1 MEKTFKILTTTI
13 LILIFTACATT
24 KHKFVKSDSLVK
36 DSMYI
41 QKDSTRITTIHK
53 EIKDTLFV
61 SLKTGDKKVDRLI
74 TKRFEHFKTAKKS
87 GTNRYA
93 IHYDT
98 KAKGF
103 QITSTIGQTKNVQE
117 QRKDRIVKNNKQVS
131 SKTSQQTKIKYRI
144 PHWIWFV
151 FLIVT
156 GVVYLGAKFKIF

>member
-1 MEKTFKILTTTI
+1 MEKTFKILATGI

-36 DSMYI
+36 DNVYI
-41 QKDSTRITTIHK
+41 QKDSTRLTTIHK

-87 GTNRYA
+87 GVNSYS
-93 IHYDT
+93 IQYDT
-98 KAKGF
+98 NAKGF
-103 QITSTIGQTKNVQE
+103 QITSLIGATKNIQE
-117 QRKDRIVKNNKQVS
+117 QKKDRIVKNAQQYHHKE
-131 SKTSQQTKIKYRI
+131 TQQTKIKYRV
-144 PHWIWFV
+144 PLWLWVV

-156 GVVYLGAKFKIF
+156 AVVYVGAKFKLF